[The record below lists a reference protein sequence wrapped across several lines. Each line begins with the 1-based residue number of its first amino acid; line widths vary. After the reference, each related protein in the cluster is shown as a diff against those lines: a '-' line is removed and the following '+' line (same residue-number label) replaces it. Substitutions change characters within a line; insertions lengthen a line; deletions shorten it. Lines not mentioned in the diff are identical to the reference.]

1 MPRRVTLIRGDG
13 IGPEVVDA
21 AVRVVEATGV
31 ALDWDVQTVGA
42 AAFAQEGTPLP
53 QRVIDSIATNGVALK
68 GPVATPSGR
77 GFRSLNIA
85 LRAALGLHVCIRPS
99 RSYLGAPAPLGAADV
114 VVIRMT
120 ADDLYAGI
128 EFDAG
133 SPAAEDLAAV
143 INRKLGTVVAEDSGF
158 SIKPISRAASAR
170 AAAAA
175 FDYARAQ
182 GRRKVTIVH
191 KATVMR
197 STDGLF
203 VEAAREMA
211 SAYPEIECEERQV
224 DSVCHTLVTRPGSLD
239 VLFTSMLYGDILS
252 DLCAALVGG
261 LGLAP
266 GASVGAGCAV
276 FDVVHGT
283 APRLAGRNIANPMA
297 AILSG
302 GMLLR
307 HLGEDEAS
315 RRLEAAV
322 ATVIR
327 EGRTLT
333 YDLRRDRAESAAG
346 STSEVADAVV
356 AALV

>member
-1 MPRRVTLIRGDG
+1 MPHRVTLIPGDG
-13 IGPEVVDA
+13 IGPEVVGA

-31 ALDWDVQTVGA
+31 ALDWDIETVGA
-42 AAFAQEGTPLP
+42 EAFEQEGTPLP
-53 QRVIDSIATNGVALK
+53 QRVIDSIAANGVALK

-85 LRAALGLHVCIRPS
+85 LRAALGLHVCIRPC
-99 RSYLGAPAPLGAADV
+99 RTYPGAPGPLGDADV

-133 SPAAEDLAAV
+133 SPAAGELGAL
-143 INRKLGTVVAEDSGF
+143 INRDLGTIVAEDSGF
-158 SIKPISRAASAR
+158 SIKPISRSASERAAR
-170 AAAAA
+170 AA
-175 FDYARAQ
+175 FEYARTQ

-203 VEAAREMA
+203 VEAAREVA
-211 SAYPEIECEERQV
+211 SGYPEIECEERQV
-224 DSVCHTLVTRPGSLD
+224 DSVCHDLVTRPGSLD
-239 VLFTSMLYGDILS
+239 VLFTSMLYGDVLS

-261 LGLAP
+261 LGIAP
-266 GASVGAGCAV
+266 GASVGEGCAV
-276 FDVVHGT
+276 FDVAHGT
-283 APRLAGRNIANPMA
+283 APRLAGRNVANPMA

-302 GMLLR
+302 GMLLH
-307 HLGEDEAS
+307 HLGEREAS

-322 ATVIR
+322 ARVIR